1 MLGWYYIMGNAELH
15 SNWLSQVALA
25 LEQQL
30 LEHGQVPMFDH
41 DWKMDMI
48 ITPDKVI
55 TAPPA

>member
-1 MLGWYYIMGNAELH
+1 MGNAELH

-55 TAPPA
+55 TAPLA